1 MRVVVEKVHKVK
13 ARVTSAGEPQLYSV
27 AMPEAAA
34 QQIVDA
40 LPGVAEAYETWRF
53 VLYATNTMPVLFSR
67 DFASL
72 GACSAWAKLLANG
85 VGADLELPCAS

>member
-1 MRVVVEKVHKVK
+1 MRVVVEKVHKVR
-13 ARVTSAGEPQLYSV
+13 ARVTSAVEPQLYSV

-34 QQIVDA
+34 QQIADT

-53 VLYATNTMPVLFSR
+53 VLYATNTMPVAFSR
-67 DFASL
+67 DFTSL